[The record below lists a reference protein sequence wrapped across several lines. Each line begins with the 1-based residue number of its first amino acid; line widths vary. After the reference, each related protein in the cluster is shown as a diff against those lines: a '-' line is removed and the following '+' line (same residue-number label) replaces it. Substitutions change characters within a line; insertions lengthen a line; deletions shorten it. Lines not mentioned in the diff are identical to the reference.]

1 MLECVAIHFSRG
13 IFLTQGSIPG
23 LLHCSQMRY
32 QLSHQGNPR
41 KDSAKSEKLELRLP
55 WWSSG

>member
-1 MLECVAIHFSRG
+1 MLECAAIPFSRG

-55 WWSSG
+55 